1 MSRMGDRAGRQ
12 RMTPSRGG
20 QDVTP
25 MELRRADVL
34 VWNYVKATGGGS
46 RDGLASGVNLTSGD
60 ARVYQPR

>member
-1 MSRMGDRAGRQ
+1 
-12 RMTPSRGG
+12 MTPSRGG

-34 VWNYVKATGGGS
+34 VWNNVKATGGGS